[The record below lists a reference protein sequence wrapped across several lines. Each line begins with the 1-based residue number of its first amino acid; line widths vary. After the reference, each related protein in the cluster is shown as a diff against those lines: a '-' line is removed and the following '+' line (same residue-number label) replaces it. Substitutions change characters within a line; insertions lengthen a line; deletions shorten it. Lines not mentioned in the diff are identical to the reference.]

1 MRPAGR
7 SKYGA
12 VGMRS
17 SLDKLGGGNRG
28 GGCDIGG
35 GGPDSPG
42 GGIAALNPAII
53 ESINFIIRTQNCY
66 TWNEECTYSVHISTY
81 QLRP

>member
-17 SLDKLGGGNRG
+17 SLDKVGGGNRG

-53 ESINFIIRTQNCY
+53 KSINIIKTQNCY
-66 TWNEECTYSVHISTY
+66 TCNGVWTYTVHIGTY
-81 QLRP
+81 HLRP